1 MLDKKRLR
9 KQYLLKRKK
18 NYFEIHSSFF
28 NPLLRLIK
36 KRFKKNYINLSLYY
50 PSNYEVNTLK
60 LFDVKI
66 FKKFKILLPV
76 IKRNNTM
83 QFHKWWKNEVLQ
95 INQFGLL
102 EPLLLSNNIIP
113 DIMLVPL
120 LAYDDYNNRLG
131 YGGGYYDR
139 YLNKYLRSH
148 KNILTIG
155 VAFSFQKCQKI
166 PISSKDRKLNYI
178 LTEKGI
184 S

>member
-1 MLDKKRLR
+1 MVDKKRLR
-9 KQYLLKRKK
+9 KQYLLKRQKK
-18 NYFEIHSSFF
+18 YFEIQSSFF

-36 KRFKKNYINLSLYY
+36 KKFKKNYINLSFYY

-60 LFDVKI
+60 LFDTKI
-66 FKKFKILLPV
+66 INKLKILLPV
-76 IKRNNTM
+76 IKKNNIM
-83 QFHKWWKNEVLQ
+83 HFHKWWKNEVLQ
-95 INQFGLL
+95 INQFGIL
-102 EPLLLSNNIIP
+102 EPLLLSNNIVP

-139 YLNKYLRSH
+139 YLNKYLRNH

-155 VAFSFQKCQKI
+155 IAFSFQKYHKI
-166 PISSKDRKLNYI
+166 PTSSKDIKLNYI

-184 S
+184 N